1 MSGDDISRAAGFTR
15 HDRRRLTKAL
25 AHAREARFFRRLQ
38 AVLFVA
44 EGVPV
49 SEAARRARVDR
60 STLHRWLGWYWRR
73 RDPQDL
79 ADAPRAGR
87 PSVTEAL
94 TDSAIAT
101 LLARDPRRE
110 GFAATTWTV
119 PLLTTYLARRPG
131 QRVSARTLRRRLHS
145 LGYRW
150 KRPRY
155 VYTGQEPHLAQKK
168 GRSSGA

>member
-1 MSGDDISRAAGFTR
+1 MSGDDRPQAAGFTR
-15 HDRRRLTKAL
+15 HDRKRLTKAL
-25 AHAREARFFRRLQ
+25 AHARESRFFRRLQ

-60 STLHRWLGWYWRR
+60 STLHRWLGLYLQR
-73 RDPQDL
+73 RDPADL

-87 PSVTEAL
+87 PSVAEAI
-94 TDSAIAT
+94 TGSTVAA
-101 LLARDPRRE
+101 LLARDPRQE

-119 PLLTTYLARRPG
+119 PLLTTYLTRRLG
-131 QRVSARTLRRRLHS
+131 RQVSARTLRRRLHA

-155 VYTGQEPHLAQKK
+155 VYAGPEPHLAQKK
-168 GRSSGA
+168 GRLSGA

>member
-1 MSGDDISRAAGFTR
+1 MSGDDIARAAGFTR

-25 AHAREARFFRRLQ
+25 AHAHEARFFRRLQ

-44 EGVPV
+44 EGVSV

-60 STLHRWLGWYWRR
+60 STLHRWLGYYLQR

-79 ADAPRAGR
+79 ADAPRPGR
-87 PSVTEAL
+87 PSVAEAV
-94 TDSAIAT
+94 TDSAIAA
-101 LLARDPRRE
+101 LLARDPRRG

-119 PLLTTYLARRPG
+119 PLLTAYLARRSG
-131 QRVSARTLRRRLHS
+131 QQVSARTLRRRLHA

-155 VYTGQEPHLAQKK
+155 VYTGPEPHLPQKK
-168 GRSSGA
+168 GRSSGV

>member
-1 MSGDDISRAAGFTR
+1 MSGDDIPRAAGFTR

-25 AHAREARFFRRLQ
+25 AHAPEARLFRRLQ

-44 EGVPV
+44 EGVSV

-60 STLHRWLGWYWRR
+60 STLHRWLGRYLRR
-73 RDPQDL
+73 RDPADL

-87 PSVTEAL
+87 PPVAEAI

-110 GFAATTWTV
+110 GFPATTWTV
-119 PLLTTYLARRPG
+119 PLLTTYLARRSG
-131 QRVSARTLRRRLHS
+131 RQVSARTLRRRLHS

-155 VYTGQEPHLAQKK
+155 VYTGQEPHLPQKK
-168 GRSSGA
+168 GRFSGA

>member
-1 MSGDDISRAAGFTR
+1 MSGDDMPPVAGFTR
-15 HDRRRLTKAL
+15 HDRKRLTKSL
-25 AHAREARFFRRLQ
+25 AHAQEARFFRRLQ

-44 EGVPV
+44 EGVSV

-60 STLHRWLGWYWRR
+60 STLHRWLGRYLQR

-79 ADAPRAGR
+79 ADAPRTGR
-87 PSVTEAL
+87 PSVAEAI
-94 TDSAIAT
+94 TDSAGAA

-119 PLLTTYLARRPG
+119 PLLTTYLARRSG
-131 QRVSARTLRRRLHS
+131 RQVSARTLRRRLHQ

-155 VYTGQEPHLAQKK
+155 VYAGEEPHLAQKK

>member
-1 MSGDDISRAAGFTR
+1 MSGDDRRQAAGFTR
-15 HDRRRLTKAL
+15 HDRKRLAKAL

-44 EGVPV
+44 EGVSV
-49 SEAARRARVDR
+49 REAARRARVDR
-60 STLHRWLGWYWRR
+60 STLHRWLGLYLQR
-73 RDPQDL
+73 RDPADL

-87 PSVTEAL
+87 PPVAEVL
-94 TDSAIAT
+94 TDSAVAT

-110 GFAATTWTV
+110 GFAATSWTV
-119 PLLTTYLARRPG
+119 PLLTTYLARRLG
-131 QRVSARTLRRRLHS
+131 RQVSARTLRRRLHS

-155 VYTGQEPHLAQKK
+155 VYTGEEPHLAQKK
-168 GRSSGA
+168 GLSSGA